1 MTMAL
6 TREQLLAGLRELA
19 ATEPAALRE
28 LLGPD
33 LLRNPC
39 PPAAA
44 GDRLRYGAG
53 TFVSPNAHVELCDEQ
68 ATITL
73 GRRCHIDHF
82 AWLRA
87 WGTGIRM
94 GDDCTL
100 HQYAMV
106 QGGVTMGNGV
116 RIGAHALF
124 IASDHN
130 FARTDVPI
138 FTQGCTL
145 ADITIA
151 DDVYIG
157 SNVTVLRGVTIGRG
171 AVVAAGAVVN
181 RDVPA
186 WAIVGGVPAR
196 VIRRR
201 GP

>member
-1 MTMAL
+1 MAL
-6 TREQLLAGLRELA
+6 TRDELLAGLRELA
-19 ATEPAALRE
+19 ATDPAALRE

-39 PPAAA
+39 PPAAV
-44 GDRLRYGAG
+44 GDRLRQGAE
-53 TFVSPNAHVELCDEQ
+53 TEISPNAHIELCDEQ

-130 FARTDVPI
+130 FTRTDVPI

-145 ADITIA
+145 ADIVIA